1 MKLTIISQ
9 TKKLYEQDIVMVT
22 VPGKEG
28 ELGILP
34 GHANLISILDIGE
47 VKIKEKDKE
56 VTLAINGG
64 IIEVKNDELIIL
76 ANEAALAHELVTKE
90 IDEAIKMAEIKRR
103 SVLEPT
109 ELIQLEKQLR
119 YEKLKRKMTDKL
131 G

>member
-1 MKLTIISQ
+1 MKLIIISQ
-9 TKKLYEQDIVMVT
+9 TKKLYEQDIKMVT

-34 GHANLISILDIGE
+34 GHVNLISILDTGE

-56 VTLAINGG
+56 VTFVINGG
-64 IIEVKNDELIIL
+64 IIEIKNDELIIL
-76 ANEAALAHELVTKE
+76 ANEAALAPELVAKE
-90 IDEAIKMAEIKRR
+90 IDEAIKMAEEKRR
-103 SVLEPT
+103 GLLEPT

>member
-9 TKKLYEQDIVMVT
+9 TKKLYEQDIKMVT

-34 GHANLISILDIGE
+34 GHVNLISILDTGE

-56 VTLAINGG
+56 VTFVINGG
-64 IIEVKNDELIIL
+64 IIEIKNDELIIL
-76 ANEAALAHELVTKE
+76 ANEAALAPELVAKE
-90 IDEAIKMAEIKRR
+90 IDEAIKMAEEKRR
-103 SVLEPT
+103 GLLEPT